1 MKGKSFMYKLY
12 YSPAACS
19 MAVHVMLNEL
29 NVPFELI
36 ETSIQAGNT
45 KTPEFIKM
53 NPRGQVPVL
62 VDSGEPI
69 REGGAIITY
78 LLDKHTSPLLPKSGI
93 ERAKALEWLMWGNA
107 TLHPA
112 YSRFFWLSKNV
123 SDKAVVD
130 AVSKPMLASIQA
142 LWDEAEARLAKT
154 PFLAGNDVTAGDI
167 LLTVIA
173 NWNSWMPQPM
183 TYGANVTRVLK
194 AVAARP
200 AYQKALATEKVEFKA
215 AA

>member
-1 MKGKSFMYKLY
+1 MYTLY

-19 MAVHVMLNEL
+19 MAVHVVLNEL
-29 NVPFELI
+29 NVPFELV
-36 ETSIQAGNT
+36 ETSIQAGKT

-62 VDSGEPI
+62 VDGGEPI

-78 LLDKHTSPLLPKSGI
+78 LLDKHASPLMPKSGI

-112 YSRFFWLSKNV
+112 YSRFFWLGKNV
-123 SDKAVVD
+123 TDKAALE
-130 AVSKPMLASIQA
+130 AVGKPMLASIQT

-154 PFLAGNDVTAGDI
+154 PFLAGDNVTASDI
-167 LLTVIA
+167 LLTVFA
-173 NWNSWMPQPM
+173 NWNGWLPQPM
-183 TYGANVTRVLK
+183 TFGPNVTRVLK